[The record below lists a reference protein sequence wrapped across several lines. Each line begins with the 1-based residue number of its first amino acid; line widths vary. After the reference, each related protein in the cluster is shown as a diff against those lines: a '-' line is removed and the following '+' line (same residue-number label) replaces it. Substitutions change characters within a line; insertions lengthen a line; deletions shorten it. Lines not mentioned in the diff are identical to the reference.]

1 MYNPQEDNNEIS
13 ASTKDIIKLLRKL
26 GKEVNEENINAL
38 IEIRYNNPIKE
49 Y

>member
-1 MYNPQEDNNEIS
+1 MDNTSQDTEVS
-13 ASTKDIIKLLRKL
+13 ASTLDIIKLLRKL

-38 IEIRYNNPIKE
+38 IKLWYIDDRTE